1 MSFTKTYFLCPTSD
15 FFPPPPAGPLR
26 LGSIIRSTSTPQS
39 PLNATSAV
47 PVPNENPPVTETN
60 WRKTVSSETGL
71 GAGVYAQFLHM
82 DAGPGADAER
92 SCRTASAFAFD
103 AVTTTSF
110 EPTAEYVEEAVRRA
124 EGVRAWRKE
133 PRQRFA
139 SVAGAATSP
148 FSSSLYMVTGLK
160 VVRGARVRYSTRRKT
175 NMAVNGAVDL
185 APPFGVGFGPRGEW
199 RAVEDEET
207 GFDRDDEFL
216 FAFRVKRLRFARKKV
231 KAEDYSKG
239 AFLAVGGG
247 GGDGD
252 GEEKEGDEPV
262 LVDDVDGSEIEN
274 AVLVHDADAGGGE
287 VYCVPSTQP

>member
-26 LGSIIRSTSTPQS
+26 LGSIIRSTSAPGS
-39 PLNATSAV
+39 PLNAASAV
-47 PVPNENPPVTETN
+47 PVPNENTPVAETN

-82 DAGPGADAER
+82 DAGLGADAER
-92 SCRTASAFAFD
+92 SGWTASAFAFD

-110 EPTAEYVEEAVRRA
+110 EPTAEYVAEAVRRA
-124 EGVRAWRKE
+124 EGVRAWLKE

-139 SVAGAATSP
+139 GVAGAAASP

-160 VVRGARVRYSTRRKT
+160 VVRGARVRYSAGRST
-175 NMAVNGAVDL
+175 NVAVNAAVDV
-185 APPFGVGFGPRGEW
+185 APPFGVGVGPRGHW
-199 RAVEDEET
+199 RVVEDEET
-207 GFDRDDEFL
+207 GFDRDDEFV

-247 GGDGD
+247 GGDG
-252 GEEKEGDEPV
+252 EEKDGDEPV

-287 VYCVPSTQP
+287 VYCVPSTRS